1 MRGTTCGKEKELMEK
16 GLTREQAEWVLED
29 YLRWIE
35 TDIHATP
42 VDPNVLDK
50 IPSP

>member
-1 MRGTTCGKEKELMEK
+1 VRE
-16 GLTREQAEWVLED
+16 GLTQKQAEWVLED

-42 VDPNVLDK
+42 VDPAKLHK
-50 IPSP
+50 LRSP